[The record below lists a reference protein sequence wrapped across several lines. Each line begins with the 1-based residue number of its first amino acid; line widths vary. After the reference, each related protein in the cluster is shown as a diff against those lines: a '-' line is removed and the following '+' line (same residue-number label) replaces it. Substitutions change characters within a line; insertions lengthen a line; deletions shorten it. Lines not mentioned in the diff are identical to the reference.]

1 MCIYSKSGKIRSGF
15 MEQNL
20 CNITKRDKFWVTK
33 RILYLFI
40 FEMTFSV
47 LHIKLHVILFILL
60 FKHKLN

>member
-1 MCIYSKSGKIRSGF
+1 

-40 FEMTFSV
+40 FETTFSV
-47 LHIKLHVILFILL
+47 LHIKLHVIIFILL